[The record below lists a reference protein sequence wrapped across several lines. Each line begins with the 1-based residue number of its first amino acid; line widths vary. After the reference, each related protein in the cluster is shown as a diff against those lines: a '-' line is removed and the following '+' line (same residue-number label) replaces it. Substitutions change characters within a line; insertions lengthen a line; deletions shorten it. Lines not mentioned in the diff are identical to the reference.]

1 MKRVLIAAALLAV
14 SLVAAHA
21 DAISNPCKEDTFSA
35 GCVVEHPNA
44 DLIKGYVLGILAG
57 LISQSRNGISG
68 DAHYAVYLFP
78 IGDFRAC
85 MPSKLPVSVET
96 LVNPMRDYLQEKPNE
111 GRWPFITLVPQ
122 ILTGVFPCPEK
133 LVVYGP

>member
-44 DLIKGYVLGILAG
+44 DLIEGYVLAILAG

-85 MPSKLPVSVET
+85 MQSKLPVSVET

-111 GRWPFITLVPQ
+111 GHWPFITLLPQ
-122 ILTGVFPCPEK
+122 ILTGVFQCPEK